1 MGYRTGEWYTPRE
14 EIWFMGPWS
23 TGSMPSRELTAS
35 GVVEEASRTT
45 PRYSLSAPGCLQ
57 HLKEGSH
64 LSLRL
69 CWLLTL
75 TRSCPSLPE

>member
-1 MGYRTGEWYTPRE
+1 
-14 EIWFMGPWS
+14 MGPWS
-23 TGSMPSRELTAS
+23 TASMPRRELTAS
-35 GVVEEASRTT
+35 AVVEKASRTT
-45 PRYSLSAPGCLQ
+45 PRYSLSAPGRLR

-69 CWLLTL
+69 CWSQTL